1 MRGGAENEEF
11 LLIKELAAA
20 ILLRAIQDPPSRSDM
35 QADGC
40 RGLSDRAPTS
50 KEWIFGEAQG
60 SFATW
65 CNRSKPETGL
75 IEASSPEG
83 RPGRASQRMTVV
95 RCGSAVQPLAR

>member
-20 ILLRAIQDPPSRSDM
+20 ILLRAIQDLPSRNDM

-40 RGLSDRAPTS
+40 RGLSDRAHVEGMGFRRGP
-50 KEWIFGEAQG
+50 G

-83 RPGRASQRMTVV
+83 RPGRASRRKTVV
-95 RCGSAVQPLAR
+95 RCRSAVQPLAR